1 MKIVADTNILVRAV
15 MGDHAKQS
23 PAAQRLLSEAKL
35 VIMPTVALCEL
46 VWVLRR
52 VYALS
57 SDQAAVAVR
66 TLTRADN
73 AVTDGALLEAGLSV
87 LDRGGDFADGAIA
100 YEGVMSGAEVF
111 ASFDKKALRLLSE
124 TGIDTLNPT

>member
-1 MKIVADTNILVRAV
+1 